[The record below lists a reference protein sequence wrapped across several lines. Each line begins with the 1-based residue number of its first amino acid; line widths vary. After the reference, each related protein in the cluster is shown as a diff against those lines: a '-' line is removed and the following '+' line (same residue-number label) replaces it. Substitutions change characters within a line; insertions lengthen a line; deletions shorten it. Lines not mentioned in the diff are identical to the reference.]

1 MQTKIQKIPNRTEI
15 YISSLGSKTLLIIKK
30 DSIVANFK
38 YYTLSNSIIL
48 TKKDDHLFFSV
59 AESTKQALSVLEK
72 SFLAISKYLKSFE
85 KPYKKKLI
93 LKGLGFKA
101 TLSSDSKIL
110 ELKLG
115 LSHIIT
121 VIIPVNDLTVKVDK
135 NTVVVEGFDPVIVG
149 NFATQIRNFK
159 YPDSYKGKGFW
170 YKNEIKTLKEVKKT

>member
-1 MQTKIQKIPNRTEI
+1 MQTKIQKIPNKTEI
-15 YISSLGSKTLLIIKK
+15 FISSLGIKTLLIIKK
-30 DSIVANFK
+30 DSIVTNFK

-48 TKKDDHLFFSV
+48 TKKDDHILFST
-59 AESTKQALSVLEK
+59 AESTKQAFSVLEK
-72 SFLAISKYLKSFE
+72 SFLVISKYLKSFE

-101 TLSSDSKIL
+101 TLSSDSKLL

-115 LSHIIT
+115 LSH
-121 VIIPVNDLTVKVDK
+121 VIAVNIPIEDLTIKVDK
-135 NTVVVEGFDPVIVG
+135 NTIIVEGLDPVKVG

-170 YKNEIKTLKEVKKT
+170 YKNEIKVLKEVKKT